1 MTQPPDP
8 PPAPPSASA
17 PSPEVPVPL
26 ATEAREQALRA
37 ELGRRAGPVRWS
49 DLAAHSARRALFWVG
64 PEVALVECA
73 VAVALDR
80 ADVVALWIREGTL
93 RRPSQAELDEW
104 PAAGK
109 EWLAVVVQP
118 FVLMQELAN

>member
-1 MTQPPDP
+1 MSQPPDAPPDP
-8 PPAPPSASA
+8 PPDPAR
-17 PSPEVPVPL
+17 SPELPL
-26 ATEAREQALRA
+26 PLTAEAREQALRA

-80 ADVVALWIREGTL
+80 ADVVELWIRDGTL